1 MQRYERTRSSRLNAS
16 DALLLSKAP
25 LKFKECGYGGYWLHK
40 NAWNVVRKAHLALP
54 SQFESGMA
62 RKMRSFYGS
71 LIFMICLLLDF
82 HFQFLLGILLQTIEW
97 SVWVFQGERDKVGDH
112 CTFDL
117 QVRLPIGFRTR
128 HYIRTP
134 RDPIDWK
141 RDLCS
146 FRNQFPQDSNG
157 CNCMHSGKTW

>member
-1 MQRYERTRSSRLNAS
+1 MEVIGFIKRLKRCKKS
-16 DALLLSKAP
+16 T
-25 LKFKECGYGGYWLHK
+25 FG
-40 NAWNVVRKAHLALP
+40 LAK
-54 SQFESGMA
+54 SIWIEGMA

-146 FRNQFPQDSNG
+146 FRNQFPQDSDG
-157 CNCMHSGKTW
+157 CNCMHSGKNMIILQDVFCNLKDTKVE